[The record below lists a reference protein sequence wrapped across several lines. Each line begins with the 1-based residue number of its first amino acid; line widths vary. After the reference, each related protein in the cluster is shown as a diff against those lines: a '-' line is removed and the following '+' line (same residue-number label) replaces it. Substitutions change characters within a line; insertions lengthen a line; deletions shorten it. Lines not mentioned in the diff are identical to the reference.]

1 VAYSSTFWAKVNLV
15 NQVLGSTPQTCKA
28 CACPA
33 SRLKKEP
40 GVSKGVISGLDG
52 GAYMPEQGLAETPH
66 RVWVDDRQD
75 MAVVS
80 SRGEGEI
87 TSYRG
92 IDVRWVH

>member
-1 VAYSSTFWAKVNLV
+1 
-15 NQVLGSTPQTCKA
+15 
-28 CACPA
+28 
-33 SRLKKEP
+33 
-40 GVSKGVISGLDG
+40 
-52 GAYMPEQGLAETPH
+52 MPEQGLAETPH